1 MLCGDVP
8 GWWREFGRRESGLA
22 RAGKAKVM
30 RKARQVAALAW
41 RLDDLGGLEFL
52 LVTSR
57 TSKHWLLPKGWP
69 IPGKSGLESAL
80 QEAFEE
86 AGIQASGPERP
97 IGRYAFIKVLH
108 DLTELPCTMAVYA
121 VGGVEELDDWP
132 EKLQR
137 DRMWFKQA
145 EAVSIAFDF
154 NLSLFLSSVTYDGK
168 RKRLRLGGT
177 K

>member
-1 MLCGDVP
+1 
-8 GWWREFGRRESGLA
+8 LA
-22 RAGKAKVM
+22 RTDKAKVI
-30 RKARQVAALAW
+30 RKARQVAALPW
-41 RLDDLGGLEFL
+41 RLADDGGLEFL

-86 AGIQASGPERP
+86 AGIQAKGPDTP

-108 DLTELPCTMAVYA
+108 DTTELPCTMAVYA
-121 VGGVEELDDWP
+121 VGNVEELAEWP
-132 EKLQR
+132 EKGQR
-137 DRMWFKQA
+137 DRMWFTQA

-154 NLSLFLSSVTYDGK
+154 NLSLFLSTVTYDRK
-168 RKRLRLGGT
+168 RKRLKLDDKGGA
-177 K
+177 KR

>member
-1 MLCGDVP
+1 
-8 GWWREFGRRESGLA
+8 LA
-22 RAGKAKVM
+22 RTDKAKVI
-30 RKARQVAALAW
+30 RKARQVAALPW
-41 RLDDLGGLEFL
+41 RLADDGGLEFL

-86 AGIQASGPERP
+86 AGIQAKGPDAP

-108 DLTELPCTMAVYA
+108 DATELPCTMAVFA
-121 VGGVEELDDWP
+121 VGNVEELAEWP
-132 EKLQR
+132 EKGQR
-137 DRMWFKQA
+137 DRMWFTQA

-154 NLSLFLSSVTYDGK
+154 NLSLFLSTVTYDRK
-168 RKRLRLGGT
+168 RKRLKLDDKGGA
-177 K
+177 KR

>member
-1 MLCGDVP
+1 L
-8 GWWREFGRRESGLA
+8 GRTDKL
-22 RAGKAKVM
+22 KVI
-30 RKARQVAALAW
+30 RKARQVAALPW
-41 RLDDLGGLEFL
+41 RLDAEGGLEFL

-86 AGIQASGPERP
+86 AGIHASGPDQP

-108 DLTELPCTMAVYA
+108 DETELPCTMAVYA
-121 VGGVEELDDWP
+121 VGDVKELAEWP
-132 EKLQR
+132 EQLQR
-137 DRMWFKQA
+137 DRMWFTQA

-154 NLSLFLSSVTYDGK
+154 NLSLFLASVSYDAK
-168 RKRLRLGGT
+168 RKRLRSDRDGAR

>member
-1 MLCGDVP
+1 M
-8 GWWREFGRRESGLA
+8 A
-22 RAGKAKVM
+22 RTDKAKVI
-30 RKARQVAALAW
+30 RKARQVAALPW
-41 RLDDLGGLEFL
+41 RLAPDGGLEFL

-86 AGIQASGPERP
+86 AGIQARGPDAP

-108 DLTELPCTMAVYA
+108 DGTELPCTMAVYA
-121 VGGVEELDDWP
+121 VGDVEELGEWP
-132 EKLQR
+132 ERLQR
-137 DRMWFKQA
+137 DRMWFTQA

-154 NLSLFLSSVTYDGK
+154 NLSLFLSSVGYDKK
-168 RKRLRLGGT
+168 RRRLQADR
-177 K
+177 KK

>member
-1 MLCGDVP
+1 M
-8 GWWREFGRRESGLA
+8 A
-22 RAGKAKVM
+22 KAAKTRLT
-30 RKARQVAALAW
+30 RKARQVAALPW
-41 RLDDLGGLEFL
+41 RLADDGGLEFL

-86 AGIQASGPERP
+86 AGIHARGSDQP

-108 DLTELPCTMAVYA
+108 DATELPCTMAVYA
-121 VGGVEELDDWP
+121 VTVDEELAGWP
-132 EKLQR
+132 EKEQR
-137 DRMWFKQA
+137 DRMWFTQA

-154 NLSLFLSSVTYDGK
+154 NLSLFLAAIAYDRK
-168 RKRLRLGGT
+168 RKRLKLDTRRNAKG
-177 K
+177 

>member
-1 MLCGDVP
+1 M
-8 GWWREFGRRESGLA
+8 
-22 RAGKAKVM
+22 AKPPKQRLV
-30 RKARQVAALAW
+30 RKARQVAALPW
-41 RLDDLGGLEFL
+41 RLAAGGGLEFL

-86 AGIQASGPERP
+86 AGIHGTGPDRP
-97 IGRYAFIKVLH
+97 LARYPFIKVLH
-108 DLTELPCTMAVYA
+108 DETELACTMSVYGVDKVTELTE
-121 VGGVEELDDWP
+121 WP
-132 EKLQR
+132 EQAER
-137 DRMWFKQA
+137 ERMWFTQA

>member
-1 MLCGDVP
+1 MPQIGFRP
-8 GWWREFGRRESGLA
+8 ARREIRLA
-22 RAGKAKVM
+22 RTEKLKAI
-30 RKARQVAALAW
+30 RKARQVAALPW
-41 RLDDLGGLEFL
+41 RLAADGGLEFL

-86 AGIQASGPERP
+86 AGIQAAGPDRP

-108 DLTELPCTMAVYA
+108 DETELPCTMAVYA
-121 VGGVEELDDWP
+121 VNEIEELDDWP
-132 EKLQR
+132 EKAER
-137 DRMWFKQA
+137 ERMWFSQA

-154 NLSLFLSSVTYDGK
+154 NLSLFLSSVSYDRK
-168 RKRLRLGGT
+168 RKQLSADKARP